1 MGEAGGRKRE
11 EKKTLLVITLV
22 FHTGVCGLVEHA
34 EGTFVSHTSTQPAP
48 LAQMGT
54 LVKTTRERLATS

>member
-1 MGEAGGRKRE
+1 MGGGGKGG
-11 EKKTLLVITLV
+11 KNPLLVITLV

-48 LAQMGT
+48 LAQTGT